1 MSENIYYEKIKYAFK
16 MQEDVYLSD
25 LIFPD
30 KSPEFRNMYNTFSD
44 AANEELHRVLFS
56 IYNTDLSNYVALF
69 IEYCIYNYIHP
80 VEVLAMK
87 NDIIALTDDK
97 AKNLTRQFARLN
109 RIKIVDVYSEE
120 FDLKKYNRFVLLNGD
135 DKPKILIGI
144 DKRFN
149 FDDLGKYFAHLGDN
163 FCKFTPQKAKVYGE
177 NV

>member
-1 MSENIYYEKIKYAFK
+1 MSENIYYERIKFAFK

-30 KSPEFRNMYNTFSD
+30 ATPEFRNMFDNFS
-44 AANEELHRVLFS
+44 EVSKLEIQQFLYK
-56 IYNTDLSNYVALF
+56 IYNEDILGILDFFY
-69 IEYCIYNYIHP
+69 EYCKDNYIHP

-87 NDIIALTDDK
+87 NDIIAFTDDK

-120 FDLKKYNRFVLLNGD
+120 FDLKKHNRYVLLNGD
-135 DKPKILIGI
+135 DKAKILIGI

-149 FDDLGKYFAHLGDN
+149 FDDLGKYFAHLGDS
-163 FCKFTPQKAKVYGE
+163 FCKFTPQKLKI
-177 NV
+177 

>member
-1 MSENIYYEKIKYAFK
+1 MSENIYYERIKFAFK

-30 KSPEFRNMYNTFSD
+30 AVPEFRNMIETFSGE
-44 AANEELHRVLFS
+44 ALIELAQLIERIYGKEIVDYLYLFQ
-56 IYNTDLSNYVALF
+56 
-69 IEYCIYNYIHP
+69 EYCKDNYIHP

-87 NDIIALTDDK
+87 NDIIAFTDDK

-120 FDLKKYNRFVLLNGD
+120 FDLKKHNRFVLLNGD

-149 FDDLGKYFAHLGDN
+149 FDDLGKYFAHLGDK